1 MKTFKEENE
10 IMVDMC
16 VPLVTPRSTQLAL
29 SNAGKFR
36 LCLYTVL

>member
-16 VPLVTPRSTQLAL
+16 VPLVTPRSTQLTP
-29 SNAGKFR
+29 SDDGKFR